1 MATSKQSVKVI
12 DLITA
17 EDIGTLCDTCSDP
30 IDRGELIAV
39 LSNGARV
46 HDDSFCRHPEGSD
59 PLRPTP
65 LNREHGPSISWVTC
79 NLA

>member
-1 MATSKQSVKVI
+1 MSTMATSKQSVKVI

-46 HDDSFCRHPEGSD
+46 HDE
-59 PLRPTP
+59 PLPTPRRIRSHADRPT
-65 LNREHGPSISWVTC
+65 GTD
-79 NLA
+79 

>member
-1 MATSKQSVKVI
+1 MATSKQSVKVT

-17 EDIGTLCDTCSDP
+17 EDIGTHCDTCSDP

-46 HDDSFCRHPEGSD
+46 HDDNLCRHPEGSD
-59 PLRPTP
+59 LTQTDPLDRGAQTDY
-65 LNREHGPSISWVTC
+65 LLGYM
-79 NLA
+79 

>member
-46 HDDSFCRHPEGSD
+46 HDDSFCRHPAGSD
-59 PLRPTP
+59 LTGTGKHSRCG
-65 LNREHGPSISWVTC
+65 HCGY
-79 NLA
+79 

>member
-1 MATSKQSVKVI
+1 MAASTQSVKVI

-46 HDDSFCRHPEGSD
+46 HDDILCRRPAGSD
-59 PLRPTP
+59 LTQIDPPDRGAHNDYL
-65 LNREHGPSISWVTC
+65 LGYM
-79 NLA
+79 